1 MTTVIL
7 GDGKKRKEN
16 MFVFSHRPNNMIV
29 VAF

>member
-7 GDGKKRKEN
+7 GTGKKEN